1 MVSKAGVAASKFT
14 GLEDP
19 VAAGAVAAG
28 VPILF
33 HTLTETSG
41 PLHQG
46 LRPKGYKAVAPVSKE
61 EDPTGAKPRNLQ
73 KKLHLDFLEDRKVSL

>member
-1 MVSKAGVAASKFT
+1 MVIYKSFSIVSKAGVAASKFT

-41 PLHQG
+41 P
-46 LRPKGYKAVAPVSKE
+46 
-61 EDPTGAKPRNLQ
+61 
-73 KKLHLDFLEDRKVSL
+73 